1 MIGRRTATRWMR
13 CAAVLVALVIAAPGQ
28 AGRSFIPIPEIIL
41 DPNEGTTLG
50 LLPVVLFTGAF
61 WFRPR
66 CLLVRF
72 ASRAP
77 LLVPGRAPSVLLHFP
92 LQLTTLDPVSTR
104 VLTFLFRVSRIVS
117 PRLSG
122 SPRIVPIRSAILS
135 AFHARRLRMAR
146 QRREQE
152 RG

>member
-1 MIGRRTATRWMR
+1 
-13 CAAVLVALVIAAPGQ
+13 
-28 AGRSFIPIPEIIL
+28 
-41 DPNEGTTLG
+41 
-50 LLPVVLFTGAF
+50 PVVLFTGAF

-92 LQLTTLDPVSTR
+92 LQLTTLDPVPTR

-152 RG
+152 RGWGETRDRDAGATAA